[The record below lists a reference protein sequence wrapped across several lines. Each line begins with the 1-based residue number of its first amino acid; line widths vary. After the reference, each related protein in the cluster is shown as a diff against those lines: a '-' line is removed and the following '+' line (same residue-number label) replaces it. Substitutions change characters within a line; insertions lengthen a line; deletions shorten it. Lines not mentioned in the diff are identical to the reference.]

1 MILPQSYFV
10 ILRQYRK
17 NGSYFPGMKHI
28 SVTRYD
34 LNLGQSE
41 PCVFITN
48 IDSSQV
54 DSTHLKKKKS
64 FSFHIFA
71 GIQRCSSASGFT
83 VSITKSGL
91 GSLYSHVVLICIHI
105 ISVLSAL

>member
-54 DSTHLKKKKS
+54 DSTHLKKKNHS
-64 FSFHIFA
+64 
-71 GIQRCSSASGFT
+71 RFT
-83 VSITKSGL
+83 
-91 GSLYSHVVLICIHI
+91 SLLAFRDVALHLVLLC
-105 ISVLSAL
+105 L